1 MSNCPLCGE
10 PGDYDNYSY
19 AKCYCLANVIY
30 SGNFILITSDTL
42 LVQSTLE
49 GTKVKMICHDGEER
63 FFDDKLIFQSE
74 NYFHNLMTILR
85 KNYLGYNLLE

>member
-10 PGDYDNYSY
+10 PGNYDNYSY

-30 SGNFILITSDTL
+30 NENFILITSDTL

-49 GTKVKMICHDGEER
+49 GTK
-63 FFDDKLIFQSE
+63 
-74 NYFHNLMTILR
+74 
-85 KNYLGYNLLE
+85 